1 MSDKNEQGNM
11 SDNRL
16 TELEIKLGLT
26 EHSVDQLDAVV
37 TRQQQQIDALVQ
49 VVQALKSQISSIDD
63 GTSKGSLRD
72 ELPPH
77 Y

>member
-1 MSDKNEQGNM
+1 MNDT
-11 SDNRL
+11 RF
-16 TELEIKLGLT
+16 TELEIKFSLA
-26 EHSVDQLDAVV
+26 EHSIDQLDAVV

-49 VVQALKSQISSIDD
+49 VVQALKSQLSSIDE
-63 GTSKGSLRD
+63 GAGKRNLRD